1 MLFCDPAIR
10 LSTQTTLPPIL
21 IAASE
26 NQLPKNP
33 APPETTNVLSFIL
46 GENSERFNSLRSQI
60 SGKCSQKLITVVS
73 LDGMDSMVKEKLV
86 SFDNPA
92 NSGFGDYRQAML
104 LAKPVQHRL

>member
-1 MLFCDPAIR
+1 LDGPVEPLYHPIDPATPGVDKH
-10 LSTQTTLPPIL
+10 L
-21 IAASE
+21 
-26 NQLPKNP
+26 
-33 APPETTNVLSFIL
+33 
-46 GENSERFNSLRSQI
+46 FNALRSQI